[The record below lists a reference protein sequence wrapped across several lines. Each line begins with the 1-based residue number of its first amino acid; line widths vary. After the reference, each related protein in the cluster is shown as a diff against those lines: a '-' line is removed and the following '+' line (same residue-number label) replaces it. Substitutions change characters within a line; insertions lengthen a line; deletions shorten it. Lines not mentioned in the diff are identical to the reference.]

1 MRKYLLIVLLI
12 SAEIP
17 DVLSQKAQV
26 WMIGPML
33 HFNISQKK
41 MHPSYGIELS
51 YWNYTHT
58 PWSIDGAIEFEKKKI
73 RIYSEAQTG
82 IGVLGFSL
90 GPVIEFRMDEHK
102 VKLGAQGSM
111 WANYFGGFDVRM
123 RMIGGH
129 SFFSPGLYF
138 KLPLGISESEGHN
151 SHSHWDWD
159 D

>member
-1 MRKYLLIVLLI
+1 LLVASI
-12 SAEIP
+12 IP
-17 DVLSQKAQV
+17 HAISQKPQV
-26 WMIGPML
+26 WMLGPML

-41 MHPSYGIELS
+41 MHPSFGIELS
-51 YWNYTHT
+51 YWNYAHY
-58 PWSIDGAIEFEKKKI
+58 PYSIDGAIEFEKKKI

-90 GPVIEFRMDEHK
+90 GPVIEFRTDEHK

-111 WANYFGGFDVRM
+111 WANYFGGFDVRL

-129 SFFSPGLYF
+129 SYFSPGLYF
-138 KLPLGISESEGHN
+138 KIPLGIGESDGHYHH
-151 SHSHWDWD
+151 HSDWDWD